1 MHLKPWLMHTNTSK
15 YVNKILNFVNIL
27 ILVLQRLS
35 MKYLQPIILSILIF
49 SSLLLIPG
57 IKAHDGTTFEA
68 YTSNAPTID
77 GVINDDEWADAS
89 TVTFSIPE
97 GEVTIYVMNDRRYL
111 YIAAKVADNT
121 LDEVVNVALDIFT
134 IDFDGRHDGQEFNV
148 GEDTI
153 SIGARNR
160 IGDGF
165 VGPGLD
171 IIDDSQIDVDG
182 LVSRIGNFNHFEISH
197 PIDSGDANDIAGDY
211 GKTIGVRFLFFDQS
225 GSDNSVISVFPI
237 GVGADDRSQSQ
248 WADITIATPTDDAGS
263 SDFPITEA
271 GIIIVLLGWAVYFGS
286 IIRKR
291 RN

>member
-1 MHLKPWLMHTNTSK
+1 
-15 YVNKILNFVNIL
+15 
-27 ILVLQRLS
+27 
-35 MKYLQPIILSILIF
+35 MKYLQPIILSILIL

-57 IKAHDGTTFEA
+57 IKAHEGTTFEA

-89 TVTFSIPE
+89 TATFSIPE
-97 GEVTIYVMNDRRYL
+97 GEVTIYVMNDRRSL

-121 LDEVVNVALDIFT
+121 LDEIVNVALDIFT

-165 VGPGLD
+165 VGPDLD
-171 IIDDSQIDVDG
+171 IIDDGQVDVDG
-182 LVSRIGNFNHFEISH
+182 MVSRIGNFNHFEISH

-211 GKTIGVRFLFFDQS
+211 GKTIGARFLFFDQS
-225 GSDNSVISVFPI
+225 GSDNSVISVFPTE
-237 GVGADDRSQSQ
+237 VGADDRSQSQ
-248 WADITIATPTDDAGS
+248 WADITIATPTDDGS
-263 SDFPITEA
+263 SGSSGGFPITEV
-271 GIIIVLLGWAVYFGS
+271 GIIVVLLGWAAYFGS

>member
-1 MHLKPWLMHTNTSK
+1 
-15 YVNKILNFVNIL
+15 
-27 ILVLQRLS
+27 

-89 TVTFSIPE
+89 TATFSIPE

-121 LDEVVNVALDIFT
+121 LDEVVNVALDILT

-171 IIDDSQIDVDG
+171 ILDDSQIDVDG

-197 PIDSGDANDIAGDY
+197 PIDY
-211 GKTIGVRFLFFDQS
+211 GKTIGARFLFFDQS

-237 GVGADDRSQSQ
+237 GVSAEDRSQSQ
-248 WADITIATPTDDAGS
+248 WADITIATPTDDGS
-263 SDFPITEA
+263 SGSGGFPITEV
-271 GIIIVLLGWAVYFGS
+271 GIIVVLLGWAAYFGS